1 MQEQKGFWN
10 KIKSADFW
18 LSYSIYF
25 VLLIVF
31 IVLSLVNEYFLSWEN
46 IANIISSSCTI
57 ILVGIGVG
65 MTLLIRGTDL
75 SVGSIVYL
83 AAVVA
88 WKITQ
93 SAPET
98 PLIYLLL
105 VSAAVGI
112 IVGIINGL
120 IVASLKIYA
129 LLPTLAT
136 MYIARGAGLWIA
148 GVSQGA
154 VVSTYSVVINTKF
167 LGLPYYVYIVFALAA
182 IAQIFLSKTMLGRHI
197 YATGDNEKMAMEKG
211 VKVFGIKVFVFAL
224 SGLSAG
230 LAATIFTATS
240 NNVSYAMGQGFEF
253 RVITACVLGGMSL
266 NGGRGTVFPGV
277 IIGALIWRLL
287 YNALVLLKANQ
298 YSYDVVCAI
307 AIFAVVLLDT
317 IKTNR
322 LEAN

>member
-1 MQEQKGFWN
+1 LVIAF
-10 KIKSADFW
+10 A
-18 LSYSIYF
+18 
-25 VLLIVF
+25 
-31 IVLSLVNEYFLSWEN
+31 VLSMVNQYFLSWEN
-46 IANIISSSCTI
+46 VSNIISSSCTI

-75 SVGSIVYL
+75 SVGSIIYL
-83 AAVVA
+83 SAVVA

-93 SAPET
+93 TAPET

-105 VSAAVGI
+105 VSALVGLAVGL
-112 IVGIINGL
+112 INGL
-120 IVASLKIYA
+120 VVASLKIYA

-154 VVSTYSVVINTKF
+154 VVSSYSVIINEKF
-167 LGLPYYVYIVFALAA
+167 LGLPYYVYIVFALAV
-182 IAQIFLSKTMLGRHI
+182 IAQVFLTKTRLGRHI
-197 YATGDNEKMAMEKG
+197 YATGDNEKMALEKG
-211 VKVFGIKVFVFAL
+211 VKVFGIKVFVFAMA
-224 SGLSAG
+224 GLMSG
-230 LAATIFTATS
+230 LAATLFTATS
-240 NNVSYAMGQGFEF
+240 NNVGYVMGQGFEF

-277 IIGALIWRLL
+277 VVGALIWRLL

-307 AIFAVVLLDT
+307 AIFVVVLLDT
-317 IKTNR
+317 IKTNK
-322 LEAN
+322 LEAK